1 MSAQE
6 WIEVIVLVVCF
17 IAAALAAGTETAL
30 TSVGRLRVRF
40 LAEQGSKGAAI
51 LQKLRADPN
60 RYLSTVLFTNTLALI
75 VASTSTTLLTD
86 SLFTHWNVPSAWR
99 LWLALVVSFVLSV
112 ILLIAAEVTP
122 KTLAI
127 RYAERVALATAG
139 PVDRLAS
146 FLGPILWVV
155 TIISRALTGGRAARA
170 PFLTEEEL
178 LTLLHVSEEAGVIEE
193 QEHQMIHGI
202 IEIGDKTVREIM
214 VPRTDMVA
222 IERTAT
228 LKDLVKVFK
237 EHRHTRMPVYEEDLD
252 HIVGLLHAK
261 DLLLFYTL
269 SSSEKFDMDQ
279 ILRPIKFTPEQKK
292 VDELLL
298 EMRTE
303 KVHMMIVVDEYG
315 GTAGL
320 VSMEDLLEEIV
331 GEIRDEY
338 DSAEEDEL
346 VILNDR
352 EARVDAGF
360 PLEELN
366 SRLGLAIEESG
377 DYDSVGGY
385 VHAMLGKIAVAG
397 DSFKGGR
404 ATWTVEK
411 VKGRRIEIV
420 RLRSDQSWPEALRTR
435 RCAAGEGSWRPGRG
449 RAGAEDAGR
458 THRRRGGTD
467 VACGTDCRAG
477 GACMRGSASRRRGI
491 RAHGDGAGRARA
503 RDRSAARVGLL
514 PDGRARPS
522 RVRAT
527 AHGVRVVREAP
538 AGAARGVQR

>member
-1 MSAQE
+1 MSGQE
-6 WIEVIVLVVCF
+6 FLEVIVVLFWFVLD
-17 IAAALAAGTETAL
+17 ALASGTETAL
-30 TSVGRLRVRF
+30 TSVGRLRVRY
-40 LAEQGSKGAAI
+40 LAEQGSQAAAI
-51 LQKLRADPN
+51 LQRLRADPN
-60 RYLSTVLFTNTLALI
+60 RFLSTVLFTNTLALI
-75 VASTSTTLLTD
+75 VASTAAALLSD
-86 SLFTHWNVPSAWR
+86 ALFIHWGVAQEWR
-99 LWLALVVSFVLSV
+99 LWLTLLQSFLLSV
-112 ILLIAAEVTP
+112 ILLIVAEVTP
-122 KTLAI
+122 KTLALAH
-127 RYAERVALATAG
+127 AERVALAAAV

-146 FLGPILWVV
+146 FLAPILWAV
-155 TIISRALTGGRAARA
+155 TLISRALTGGRAARA

-214 VPRTDMVA
+214 IPRTDIVA
-222 IERTAT
+222 VERTAT
-228 LKDLVKVFK
+228 LKDIVKVFK
-237 EHRHTRMPVYEEDLD
+237 EYRHTRMPVYEEDLD

-269 SSSEKFDMDQ
+269 TSAQKFDIDK

-338 DSAEEDEL
+338 DSAEEEEL
-346 VILNDR
+346 TIINDH

-397 DSFKGGR
+397 DSFRAGR
-404 ATWTVEK
+404 VVWTVEK
-411 VKGRRIEIV
+411 VKGRRIETV
-420 RLRSDQSWPEALRTR
+420 RLKSDQPWPQEALI
-435 RCAAGEGSWRPGRG
+435 AAGLLNDAAQSDGRTNEG
-449 RAGAEDAGR
+449 RATNLGQLEEPTG
-458 THRRRGGTD
+458 HI
-467 VACGTDCRAG
+467 
-477 GACMRGSASRRRGI
+477 S
-491 RAHGDGAGRARA
+491 
-503 RDRSAARVGLL
+503 
-514 PDGRARPS
+514 
-522 RVRAT
+522 
-527 AHGVRVVREAP
+527 
-538 AGAARGVQR
+538 

>member
-17 IAAALAAGTETAL
+17 VAAALAAGTETAL

-40 LAEQGSKGAAI
+40 LAEQGSRSAAI

-86 SLFTHWNVPSAWR
+86 SLFTHWGVPVAWR
-99 LWLALVVSFVLSV
+99 LWLALAVSFVLSV
-112 ILLIAAEVTP
+112 VLLIAAEVTP

-127 RYAERVALATAG
+127 RYAERVALWTAG
-139 PVDRLAS
+139 PVDRLAT
-146 FLGPILWVV
+146 FLAPILWAV
-155 TIISRALTGGRAARA
+155 TLISRALTGGRAARA

-214 VPRTDMVA
+214 IPRTDIVA
-222 IERTAT
+222 IEKTAT
-228 LKDLVKVFK
+228 LKDIVKVFK
-237 EHRHTRMPVYEEDLD
+237 EYRHTRMPVYEEDLD

-269 SSSEKFDMDQ
+269 NNAQEFDIAK

-292 VDELLL
+292 VDELLH

-320 VSMEDLLEEIV
+320 VSLEDLLEEIV

-338 DSAEEDEL
+338 DSAEEDML
-346 VILNDR
+346 KILNER

-397 DSFKGGR
+397 DSFRGGR
-404 ATWTVEK
+404 ALWTVEK
-411 VKGRRIEIV
+411 VKGRRIEMV
-420 RLRSDQSWPEALRTR
+420 RLKSDQPWPQEALI
-435 RCAAGEGSWRPGRG
+435 AAGLLNDAAQSDGRTGEG
-449 RAGAEDAGR
+449 RATNLGQLEEPTG
-458 THRRRGGTD
+458 HI
-467 VACGTDCRAG
+467 
-477 GACMRGSASRRRGI
+477 S
-491 RAHGDGAGRARA
+491 
-503 RDRSAARVGLL
+503 
-514 PDGRARPS
+514 
-522 RVRAT
+522 
-527 AHGVRVVREAP
+527 
-538 AGAARGVQR
+538 

>member
-1 MSAQE
+1 MEAQE
-6 WIEVIVLVVCF
+6 WIEVFVLIACF
-17 IAAALAAGTETAL
+17 LLAALASGTETAL
-30 TSVGRLRVRF
+30 ISVGRLRVRF
-40 LAEQGSKGAAI
+40 LAEQGSKAAGI
-51 LQKLRADPN
+51 LQRLRADPN

-75 VASTSTTLLTD
+75 VASTATTLLSD
-86 SLFTHWNVPSAWR
+86 SIFTKWGVQSQYR
-99 LWLALVVSFVLSV
+99 LWLALLVSFILSV

-127 RYAERVALATAG
+127 QYAERVALAAAG

-146 FLGPILWVV
+146 ALGPILWAV

-214 VPRTDMVA
+214 VPRTDIIA
-222 IERTAT
+222 IEKDAT
-228 LKDLVKVFK
+228 LREIVKVFK
-237 EHRHTRMPVYEEDLD
+237 EHRHTRVPVFEGDLD
-252 HIVGLLHAK
+252 HIVGLLHTK

-269 SSSEKFDMDQ
+269 SSAQKFDIDK

-292 VDELLL
+292 VDELLH
-298 EMRTE
+298 EMRME

-320 VSMEDLLEEIV
+320 VSLEDLLEEIV

-338 DSAEEDEL
+338 DTGEEDRL
-346 VILNDR
+346 TILNER

-366 SRLGLAIEESG
+366 SRLSLAIEESG

-385 VHAMLGKIAVAG
+385 VHAMLGKIASAG
-397 DSFKGGR
+397 DSFRGGR
-404 ATWTVEK
+404 ALWTVEK
-411 VKGRRIEIV
+411 VKGRRIETV
-420 RLRSDQSWPEALRTR
+420 RLKADQPWPAEALIASGIAVPTQGDHRDGASDSTIPSPLG
-435 RCAAGEGSWRPGRG
+435 GEGLGGQPG
-449 RAGAEDAGR
+449 
-458 THRRRGGTD
+458 H
-467 VACGTDCRAG
+467 
-477 GACMRGSASRRRGI
+477 I
-491 RAHGDGAGRARA
+491 
-503 RDRSAARVGLL
+503 
-514 PDGRARPS
+514 P
-522 RVRAT
+522 
-527 AHGVRVVREAP
+527 
-538 AGAARGVQR
+538 